1 MSRWRRAVK
10 AALAVNGLAV
20 TGDASA
26 VKPMLALPPAPAA
39 MTVSVSR
46 PKPDRVL
53 VLGSAGVLVGAKGRL
68 PRDGDVVHDGVA
80 LRIACKGGPIIIAGA
95 LRRISPGC
103 RWVPVSA
110 LHRIDLAVVAAV
122 APAHLAEM
130 HKRDRFAVLA
140 ANIATMLGRT
150 STGDAE
156 LDLRVALDI
165 IASTTH
171 ATMMMM
177 TTMT

>member
-1 MSRWRRAVK
+1 MSENKSRWRRAVK
-10 AALAVNGLAV
+10 AALAVNGFAV
-20 TGDASA
+20 PGDAPA
-26 VKPMLALPPAPAA
+26 VKPMLALPPAPSATTSA
-39 MTVSVSR
+39 PR

-53 VLGSAGVLVGAKGRL
+53 VLGPAGVLVASNGRL

-80 LRIACKGGPIIIAGA
+80 LRVACKGGPVLIAGA
-95 LRRISPGC
+95 LRKLPATC

-130 HKRDRFAVLA
+130 HKRDRLAVLA
-140 ANIATMLGRT
+140 ANIATALGRT

-156 LDLRVALDI
+156 LDLRDALDTI
-165 IASTTH
+165 YA
-171 ATMMMM
+171 AM
-177 TTMT
+177 TAA